1 MDELLTKAMKYYNN
15 GKKLYEANDKTKAKK
30 MFEHSLN
37 AINEFKKFNPEG
49 LNNINTIIQTTEVE
63 CMKYLKVPENYNVFN
78 LVTKNDLEAIKNIE
92 HINFR
97 EIDANGNTVLHH
109 AIDVGDT
116 GILKEMFKKGGMID
130 TVNGNGNT
138 LLEYACLKKD
148 PNIIE
153 FMANHGANMQK
164 HLFFRKGD
172 NKFYLNKSDIDM
184 AIMLKIIIVNR
195 LKVKSDLSNKLDK
208 TDYASFAFLEKYINL
223 NDLIGFD
230 KYTVRDMLI
239 GLHHM
244 FNNKE
249 SYKSYSQIIN
259 EELMEFESNKTN
271 EINKC
276 IYTKL
281 DIILSNMVPF
291 INYPYNIASIF
302 IVKNEI
308 KHLMKN
314 VLRYNKKDFKNI
326 LMTKLFEDYIQT
338 GLFPEDYI
346 GIIVYNILSKVNP

>member
-15 GKKLYEANDKTKAKK
+15 GKKLYETNDKTKAKK

-37 AINEFKKFNPEG
+37 AINEFKKINPSG
-49 LNNINTIIQTTEVE
+49 LNNINTVVQATEVE
-63 CMKYLKVPENYNVFN
+63 CIKYLNVPENYNIFN
-78 LVTKNDLEAIKNIE
+78 LVTKNNLEAIRNIE

-164 HLFFRKGD
+164 HLFFRKGGD
-172 NKFYLNKSDIDM
+172 KFYLNKSDIDM
-184 AIMLKIIIVNR
+184 AIILKIIIVNR
-195 LKVKSDLSNKLDK
+195 LKVKSDLSN
-208 TDYASFAFLEKYINL
+208 YVSFAFLEKHLNL

-259 EELMEFESNKTN
+259 EELIEFENNKN

-276 IYTKL
+276 IYTKI
-281 DIILSNMVPF
+281 DIILSNIVPF

-308 KHLMKN
+308 KYLMKN

-326 LMTKLFEDYIQT
+326 LMTKLFEDYIQSS
-338 GLFPEDYI
+338 LFPEDYI
-346 GIIVYNILSKVNP
+346 GIIVYNILSKVNSIE